1 MMRRYRMLEGK
12 TRIELTN
19 PQNNETEVFEEVNMI
34 TNAVPDIFKYNP
46 SGLLYSTLGIG
57 ARFDE
62 EIFPIANKCF
72 GGVLLFHDQ
81 LEEHSQK
88 YYAPSNNEIIGY
100 ASNNVNNTDNSKRG
114 SLNLT
119 ESKELHNG
127 YKFVWDFTTSQGNGL
142 ISSIALTHYRGGRV
156 FYGNET
162 NKENAFICLKKV
174 SMELDVPSTNYYGH
188 VVEAR
193 LLNNELISIVP
204 NTDHSIDLIRFK
216 EPLLNL
222 GLLDNAT
229 SFTPQ
234 DIQKHSIQTQGF
246 FFDGISVHKAS
257 FFDGKDG
264 FWYGFIYKVD
274 TKVNMTYINRIKIN
288 KNDFSFEINN
298 WELKEVQLQDI
309 AYAASTNGG
318 YLAKTISACLVG
330 NYLYTIGRNYS
341 TVYKLN
347 INNPVDV
354 VKIELGFRS
363 NFSRG
368 SDVHLR
374 FIPWGDYILANDFIL
389 TREDKVIKT
398 ASENIQFI
406 TNHPIEIGPYRLG
419 YSVQNFT
426 SKTVCYKTLLL
437 HTPYLATINNLS
449 KPITKTA
456 DKTMKITYT
465 LTEKEV

>member
-1 MMRRYRMLEGK
+1 MLEGK

-46 SGLLYSTLGIG
+46 SGLLYPTTGTNTY
-57 ARFDE
+57 FDE
-62 EIFPIANKCF
+62 EIFPVANKCF
-72 GGVLLFHDQ
+72 GGVLLFHEP
-81 LEEHSQK
+81 LEENPQK
-88 YYAPSNNEIIGY
+88 YYAPSTNEVIGY
-100 ASNNVNNTDNSKRG
+100 ASDNVNSTDNSKRG

-119 ESKELHNG
+119 ESKELKNG
-127 YKFVWDFTTSQGNGL
+127 FKFVWDFTTSQGNGL

-156 FYGNET
+156 FYGDEF
-162 NKENAFICLKKV
+162 NKDNAFICIKKMTMV
-174 SMELDVPSTNYYGH
+174 LDVPPTNYYGH
-188 VVEAR
+188 VVEA
-193 LLNNELISIVP
+193 NIIDNELISIVP
-204 NTDHSIDLIRFK
+204 NTNHSIDIVYFK
-216 EPLLNL
+216 EPLLNI
-222 GLLDNAT
+222 GLLDNVA
-229 SFTPQ
+229 SYTPQ

-246 FFDGISVHKAS
+246 FFEGLSVHKAS

-264 FWYGFIYKVD
+264 YWYGFIYKVD
-274 TKVNMTYINRIKIN
+274 TKVNVTYINRIKIN

-298 WELKEVQLQDI
+298 WELKEDQLQDI
-309 AYAASTNGG
+309 AYTSATNSG

-330 NYLYTIGRNYS
+330 NYLYTINRNYS

-354 VKIELGFRS
+354 VRINLGFRS
-363 NFSRG
+363 NFGGG
-368 SDVHLR
+368 SDIHLR

-389 TREDKVIKT
+389 TQDDKVIRT
-398 ASENIQFI
+398 ASGNIQFL

-419 YSVQNFT
+419 YSVQNLT

-456 DKTMKITYT
+456 DKMMKITYT